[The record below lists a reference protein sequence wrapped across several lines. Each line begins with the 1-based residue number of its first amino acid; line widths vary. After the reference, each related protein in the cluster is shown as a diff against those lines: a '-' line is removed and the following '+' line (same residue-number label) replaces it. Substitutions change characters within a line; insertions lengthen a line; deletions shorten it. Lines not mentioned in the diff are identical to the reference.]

1 MQGSEMRAMVC
12 NEYGPPDRLAVQDV
26 ETPNFRPDEVRIR
39 VRTAGV
45 NFPDTLIIQGKYQL
59 KPPLPFIP
67 GFEVAGEITAI
78 GSQVSTHSIGDRVM
92 ALTSSGYGAFA
103 EQAVAKAHEVVCV
116 PDEIDDITAMALY
129 TAYGTAYHALVQRGQ
144 IRPGETLVV
153 LGASGGVGLAAV
165 EIGVA
170 LGSRVIAVGRS
181 LDKLRIAREKGATA
195 ILSYS
200 EGDLRHRIKELTDGK
215 GADICLDTLGGDAFD
230 AMSRAMNWNG
240 RLLVI
245 GFTSGVIPRLAV
257 NLLLLK
263 GYQVIGVYWGSF
275 VSRSPE
281 INAANFEVLAHMHQ
295 QGQIRPYVSKTYP
308 LEQVGDA
315 LRDLS
320 SRNTIG
326 KLVITVAPGSEIGT

>member
-1 MQGSEMRAMVC
+1 MRAMVC
-12 NEYGPPDRLAVQDV
+12 NEYGSPDRLAEQDV
-26 ETPNFRPDEVRIR
+26 ETPSLLADEVRIR
-39 VRTAGV
+39 VGAAGV

-78 GSQVSTHSIGDRVM
+78 GSQVKSHSVGDRVM
-92 ALTSSGYGAFA
+92 ALTSSGCGAFA
-103 EQAVAKAHEVVCV
+103 EQAVAKAHEVVRI
-116 PDEIDDITAMALY
+116 PDGVDDITATALY

-144 IRPGETLVV
+144 MRPGETLVV

-170 LGSRVIAVGRS
+170 LGARVIAVGRS
-181 LDKLRIAREKGATA
+181 LDKLRIAREKGATE

-200 EGDLRHRIKELTDGK
+200 DGDLRQRIKELTNGK
-215 GADICLDTLGGDAFD
+215 GADVCLDTLGGDAFD
-230 AMSRAMNWNG
+230 AMSRAMNWDG

-275 VSRSPE
+275 VTRSPE
-281 INAANFEVLAHMHQ
+281 LNAANFEVLARMLK
-295 QGQIRPYVSKTYP
+295 QGQIRPHVSKTYP
-308 LEQVGDA
+308 LAQVGDA

-326 KLVITVAPGSEIGT
+326 KLVITVAPESGTGI

>member
-1 MQGSEMRAMVC
+1 MRAMVC
-12 NEYGPPDRLAVQDV
+12 NEYGSPDRLAEQDV
-26 ETPNFRPDEVRIR
+26 ETPSLLADEVRIR
-39 VRTAGV
+39 VGAAGV

-78 GSQVSTHSIGDRVM
+78 GSQVKSHSVGDRVM
-92 ALTSSGYGAFA
+92 ALTSSGCGAFA
-103 EQAVAKAHEVVCV
+103 EQAVAKAHEVVRI
-116 PDEIDDITAMALY
+116 PDGVDDITATALY

-144 IRPGETLVV
+144 MRPGETLVV

-170 LGSRVIAVGRS
+170 LGARVIAVGRA
-181 LDKLRIAREKGATA
+181 LDKLRIAREKGATE

-200 EGDLRHRIKELTDGK
+200 DGDLRQRIKELTNGK
-215 GADICLDTLGGDAFD
+215 GADVCLDTLGGDAFD
-230 AMSRAMNWNG
+230 AMSRAMNWDG

-281 INAANFEVLAHMHQ
+281 LNAANFEVLARMLK
-295 QGQIRPYVSKTYP
+295 QGQIRPHVSKTYP
-308 LEQVGDA
+308 LAQVGDA

-326 KLVITVAPGSEIGT
+326 KLVITVAPESETGI

>member
-1 MQGSEMRAMVC
+1 MRAIVC
-12 NEYGPPDRLAVQDV
+12 NEYGSPDRLAEQHVAI
-26 ETPNFRPDEVRIR
+26 PSLLADEVRIR
-39 VRTAGV
+39 VGAAGV

-59 KPPLPFIP
+59 KPPLPFVP

-78 GSQVSTHSIGDRVM
+78 GSQVESHSVGDRVM

-103 EQAVAKAHEVVCV
+103 EQAVAKAHEVVRV
-116 PDEIDDITAMALY
+116 PEGVDDITATALY

-144 IRPGETLVV
+144 VCAGETLVV

-170 LGSRVIAVGRS
+170 LGARVIAVGRS
-181 LDKLRIAREKGATA
+181 LDKLRIAQEKGATV

-200 EGDLRHRIKELTDGK
+200 AGDLRSRIKELTNGK
-215 GADICLDTLGGDAFD
+215 GADVCLDTLGGEAFD
-230 AMSRAMNWNG
+230 AMSYSMNWNG
-240 RLLVI
+240 RLLVV
-245 GFTSGVIPRLAV
+245 GFTSGVIPRLPV

-275 VSRSPE
+275 VTRSPE
-281 INAANFEVLAHMHQ
+281 INAANFEVLARMLK
-295 QGQIRPYVSKTYP
+295 QGEIRPHVSKTYS
-308 LEQVGDA
+308 LDQVKDA

-326 KLVITVAPGSEIGT
+326 KLVITVASRSETKI

>member
-1 MQGSEMRAMVC
+1 MRAMVC
-12 NEYGPPDRLAVQDV
+12 NEYGSPDRLAEQDV
-26 ETPNFRPDEVRIR
+26 ETPSLLADEVRIR
-39 VRTAGV
+39 VGAAGV

-78 GSQVSTHSIGDRVM
+78 GSQVKSHSVGDRVM
-92 ALTSSGYGAFA
+92 ALTSSGCGAFA
-103 EQAVAKAHEVVCV
+103 EQAVAKAHEVVRI
-116 PDEIDDITAMALY
+116 PDGVDDITATALY

-144 IRPGETLVV
+144 MRPGETLVV

-170 LGSRVIAVGRS
+170 LGARVIAVGRS
-181 LDKLRIAREKGATA
+181 LDKLRIAREKGATE

-200 EGDLRHRIKELTDGK
+200 DGDLRHRIKELTNGK
-215 GADICLDTLGGDAFD
+215 GADVCLDTLGGDAFD
-230 AMSRAMNWNG
+230 AMSRAMNWDG

-281 INAANFEVLAHMHQ
+281 LNAANFEVLARMLK
-295 QGQIRPYVSKTYP
+295 QGQIRPHVSKTYP
-308 LEQVGDA
+308 LAQVGDA

-326 KLVITVAPGSEIGT
+326 KLVITVAPESETGI

>member
-1 MQGSEMRAMVC
+1 
-12 NEYGPPDRLAVQDV
+12 
-26 ETPNFRPDEVRIR
+26 
-39 VRTAGV
+39 
-45 NFPDTLIIQGKYQL
+45 
-59 KPPLPFIP
+59 
-67 GFEVAGEITAI
+67 
-78 GSQVSTHSIGDRVM
+78 M

-103 EQAVAKAHEVVCV
+103 EQAVAKAHEVVCI
-116 PDEIDDITAMALY
+116 PDGVDDITATALY

-144 IRPGETLVV
+144 IRPSETLVV

-170 LGSRVIAVGRS
+170 LGARVIAVGRS
-181 LDKLRIAREKGATA
+181 LDKLRIAREKGATV

-200 EGDLRHRIKELTDGK
+200 EGDLRHRIKELTNGK

-230 AMSRAMNWNG
+230 AMSRAMNWDG

-281 INAANFEVLAHMHQ
+281 INAANFEVLARMLK
-295 QGQIRPYVSKTYP
+295 QGQICPYVSKTYP
-308 LEQVGDA
+308 LAQVGDA

-326 KLVITVAPGSEIGT
+326 KLVITVAPESEIGT